1 MLKQDKVGRN
11 IHLVFPIIPSDSE
24 HLIEINIHIII
35 SFYHK
40 LCLLTEIRNPE
51 KTKYVFIGEVTVG
64 IMEVALDDVI
74 EFFSFFFNLLL
85 ILFNVSLYS
94 ELLPFLVPH
103 DDLFYQEEIQS

>member
-11 IHLVFPIIPSDSE
+11 IHLVFPKIPGDSE
-24 HLIEINIHIII
+24 HLIKINIHIII

-64 IMEVALDDVI
+64 IMEVALDNVM
-74 EFFSFFFNLLL
+74 EF
-85 ILFNVSLYS
+85 IT
-94 ELLPFLVPH
+94 
-103 DDLFYQEEIQS
+103 FYFYL